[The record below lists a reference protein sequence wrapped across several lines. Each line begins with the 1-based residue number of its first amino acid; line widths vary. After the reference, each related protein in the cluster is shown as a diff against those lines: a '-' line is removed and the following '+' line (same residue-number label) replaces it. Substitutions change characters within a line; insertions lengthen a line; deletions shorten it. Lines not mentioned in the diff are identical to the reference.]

1 MGETAVSSDS
11 ITRVGVVG
19 AGQMGAGI
27 AEVSARAGVDV
38 KVFEKTEALVT
49 AGRNRIVKSL
59 ERGVSSGKV
68 TERERDRAIAN
79 LTFTTELKDLSDRQL
94 VIEAV
99 IEDEAVKTEIFSELD
114 AVVEDPNA
122 VLASNTSSI
131 PIMKIAAATKNPQR
145 VLGLHFFN
153 PVPVLPLVELVG
165 TLVTAEAA
173 VARTEEFASSVLG
186 KQVVRCSDRSG
197 FVVNAL
203 LVPYLL
209 SAIRMAEAG
218 VATVEDIDKAVVAG
232 LSHPMGPLRLSD
244 LIGLDTLKL
253 IADKMFDEFKEP
265 LYGPPPLLQ
274 RMVEAGQRQE
284 IGSGLLHV
292 LSSAGVRPWTASSS
306 PRRRRNRLAAKTSR
320 APPATRSAAR

>member
-1 MGETAVSSDS
+1 MS
-11 ITRVGVVG
+11 IERVGVIG

-38 KVFEKTEALVT
+38 LVYEPTEALTT
-49 AGRNRIVKSL
+49 AGRNRIVKSV
-59 ERGVSSGKV
+59 ERGVSAGKI
-68 TERERDRAIAN
+68 TERERDAAVAK
-79 LTFTTELKDLSDRQL
+79 LKFTTDLTELADRQL

-99 IEDEAVKTEIFSELD
+99 VEDENVKTAIFAELD
-114 AVVEDPNA
+114 RVITDPDA

-131 PIMKIAAATKNPQR
+131 PIMKVAAATANPGR

-153 PVPVLPLVELVG
+153 PVPVLPLVELVS
-165 TLVTAEAA
+165 TLLTDEAA
-173 VARTEEFASSVLG
+173 AARAEEFASAVLK

-209 SAIRMAEAG
+209 SAIRMVEAG
-218 VATVEDIDKAVVAG
+218 FATVEDVDKAVVAG

-253 IADKMFDEFKEP
+253 IADKLYEEFKEP
-265 LYGPPPLLQ
+265 HYGPPPLLL
-274 RMVEAGQRQE
+274 RMVEAGLL
-284 IGSGLLHV
+284 GKKSGKGFY
-292 LSSAGVRPWTASSS
+292 SY
-306 PRRRRNRLAAKTSR
+306 
-320 APPATRSAAR
+320 